1 MTYSRDTTAISEFT
15 VQPVN
20 TWSTE
25 WQHECEA
32 RAILK
37 MSKDQRDAFFNGQR
51 DENGKVVERGLIAL
65 RGAQAAEELKERANR
80 LLEIRA
86 TKN

>member
-1 MTYSRDTTAISEFT
+1 MTYSRDTAAISEFT
-15 VQPVN
+15 GQPVN

-37 MSKDQRDAFFNGQR
+37 TSKEQRDVFFNGQR
-51 DENGKVVERGLIAL
+51 DEGGKIVERGLIAL
-65 RGAQAAEELKERANR
+65 RGPQAAEELKARANR